1 MTFELRPAYEYMI
14 YLRHHGFPSPLFDW
28 TLSPRVAAYFAFRNA
43 AENGSASIYV
53 LADRKFKFGSNA
65 ILSVHR
71 LGRYVKAY
79 QRHFLQRSDYTM
91 CLVFNESN
99 EWRFSAHDGALI
111 TNDPSRKSYQNFD
124 LRKCNIS
131 LSERLKVL
139 RLLDEYNLNGFSLF
153 GSAESLMETMTLR
166 KLYF

>member
-1 MTFELRPAYEYMI
+1 
-14 YLRHHGFPSPLFDW
+14 
-28 TLSPRVAAYFAFRNA
+28 
-43 AENGSASIYV
+43 
-53 LADRKFKFGSNA
+53 
-65 ILSVHR
+65 
-71 LGRYVKAY
+71 
-79 QRHFLQRSDYTM
+79 M